1 MKESDKKIK
10 FQDRILGELNVLLRG
25 SLSDSRLQFA
35 SFTKVE
41 LNNDFSEAK
50 VYWDTFDQ
58 EKREGIDS
66 AMKAARS
73 KLRALLANN
82 LNVRH
87 TPSLTMVYDNQF
99 ESEQEILKLLGD
111 EEKAGKS
118 F

>member
-1 MKESDKKIK
+1 MKEGDKKSK

-58 EKREGIDS
+58 SKREDIGK
-66 AMKAARS
+66 AMNAAKS
-73 KLRALLANN
+73 KLRSLLASN
-82 LNVRH
+82 LKVRH
-87 TPSLTMVYDNQF
+87 TPSLTMVYDSQF

-111 EEKAGKS
+111 EEKAGKT